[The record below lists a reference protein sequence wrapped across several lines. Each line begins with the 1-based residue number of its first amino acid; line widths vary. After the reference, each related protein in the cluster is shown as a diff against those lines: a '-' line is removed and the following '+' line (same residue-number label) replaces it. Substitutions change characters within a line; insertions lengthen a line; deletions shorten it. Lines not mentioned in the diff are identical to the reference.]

1 MFQGKV
7 IIFSAPSG
15 SGKTSIVRKLLERNE
30 NLGFSISAC
39 TRPRRHNEP
48 EGQDYYFIS
57 PEDFKR
63 RIEEN
68 AFLEWEEVYP
78 DNYYGTLKS
87 EVDRLW
93 SRGQHVVF
101 DVDVKGG
108 LRLKRYFGE
117 RALAVFVGV
126 PSLEDLKERLKA
138 RKTESQETLNKRL
151 DKASQEMQF
160 EDQFDVTVVNH
171 DLKEAAG
178 KAQSLYESF
187 IRQES
192 IRS

>member
-1 MFQGKV
+1 M
-7 IIFSAPSG
+7 
-15 SGKTSIVRKLLERNE
+15 
-30 NLGFSISAC
+30 
-39 TRPRRHNEP
+39 
-48 EGQDYYFIS
+48 S

-63 RIEEN
+63 KIGEN

-93 SRGQHVVF
+93 SRGKHVVF

-108 LRLKRYFGE
+108 LRLKRYFTE

-126 PSLEDLKERLKA
+126 PSLVDLKERLKA

-151 DKASQEMQF
+151 DKATQEMQF
-160 EDQFDVTVVNH
+160 EDQFDVTVVNR
-171 DLKEAAG
+171 DLEEAAE
-178 KAQSLYESF
+178 KAQVLYESF
-187 IRQES
+187 IKQES

>member
-15 SGKTSIVRKLLERNE
+15 SGKTSIVRKLLERND

-39 TRPRRHNEP
+39 TRQRRHNET
-48 EGQDYYFIS
+48 EGKDYYFMS

-63 RIEEN
+63 KIGEN

-93 SRGQHVVF
+93 SRGKHVVF

-108 LRLKRYFGE
+108 LRLKRYFTE

-126 PSLEDLKERLKA
+126 PSLVDLKERLKA

-151 DKASQEMQF
+151 DKATQEMQF
-160 EDQFDVTVVNH
+160 EDQFDVTVVNR
-171 DLKEAAG
+171 DLEEAAE
-178 KAQSLYESF
+178 KAQVLYESF
-187 IRQES
+187 IKQES